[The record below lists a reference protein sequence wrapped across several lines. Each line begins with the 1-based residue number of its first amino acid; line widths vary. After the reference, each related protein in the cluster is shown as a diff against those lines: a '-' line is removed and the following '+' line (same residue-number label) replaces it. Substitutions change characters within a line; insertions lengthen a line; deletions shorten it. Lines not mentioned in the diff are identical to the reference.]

1 MGKIADILQAR
12 GDLDQAVKIRRE
24 DELPV
29 YERLGD
35 VRERAVTIGK
45 IADILQ
51 ARGDLDQAVKIRRE
65 DELPVFE
72 RLGDVHSRA
81 ATLYKIADV
90 LLETNGI
97 QRGRIQEIADTL
109 GESFRILVE
118 LGAPD
123 GIGPVGALLA
133 QVLAM
138 DGHRAEQV
146 LDQA

>member
-1 MGKIADILQAR
+1 MQAR

-35 VRERAVTIGK
+35 VRERAVNMGK

-51 ARGDLDQAVKIRRE
+51 ARGDLDQALKIHRE

-81 ATLYKIADV
+81 ATLYKIVDV

-97 QRGRIQEIADTL
+97 QRGRIQEIADNRRRTPFHADRAAQL
-109 GESFRILVE
+109 GRLECGRLA
-118 LGAPD
+118 LGAARA
-123 GIGPVGALLA
+123 IG
-133 QVLAM
+133 
-138 DGHRAEQV
+138 
-146 LDQA
+146 

>member
-1 MGKIADILQAR
+1 M
-12 GDLDQAVKIRRE
+12 
-24 DELPV
+24 
-29 YERLGD
+29 
-35 VRERAVTIGK
+35 GK

-97 QRGRIQEIADTL
+97 QRGHIQEIADTL